1 MKKGVQEI
9 SNERERCTKLNWDCP
24 KGDTARHWGGKHGMH
39 GGLDLQLGWSGA
51 GLRGGCHAV
60 LALVWLPLPVQSC
73 LVTPECLQFFHLF
86 CYLFVDLPFCLLCVC
101 KHVTW
106 GRKKDKEHKTL
117 RVSFWGHVQN
127 HLHGQFP
134 TTVSKYL
141 TFIKI
146 FNYVPWL
153 VNVLYLFI
161 YWSYVCIS

>member
-1 MKKGVQEI
+1 MKEKGAPNWIEI
-9 SNERERCTKLNWDCP
+9 VRRVTPLDTGEGSMVCTVALTCSL
-24 KGDTARHWGGKHGMH
+24 AEV
-39 GGLDLQLGWSGA
+39 
-51 GLRGGCHAV
+51 V
-60 LALVWLPLPVQSC
+60 LASVVAAMQSWLWCDCHFLCNRVWW
-73 LVTPECLQFFHLF
+73 HLSAF
-86 CYLFVDLPFCLLCVC
+86 NSSTYFVIYLLIFRFVYSVSVNMWPG
-101 KHVTW
+101 
-106 GRKKDKEHKTL
+106 GRKKEKEHKTL

>member
-1 MKKGVQEI
+1 MKEKGAPNWIEI
-9 SNERERCTKLNWDCP
+9 VRRVTPLDTGEGSMVCTVALTCSL
-24 KGDTARHWGGKHGMH
+24 AEV
-39 GGLDLQLGWSGA
+39 
-51 GLRGGCHAV
+51 V
-60 LALVWLPLPVQSC
+60 LASVVAAMQSWLWCDCHFLCNRVWW
-73 LVTPECLQFFHLF
+73 HLSAF
-86 CYLFVDLPFCLLCVC
+86 NSSTYLFVDLPFCLLCVC

-106 GRKKDKEHKTL
+106 GRKKEKEHKTL